1 MNILRCAT
9 VCVLASGS
17 TSGSSSSPPMSYLS
31 SFFFI
36 LNEFES
42 RSLTLSSAVFLID
55 SLMTSTDSNL
65 ALRFFFF
72 R

>member
-1 MNILRCAT
+1 
-9 VCVLASGS
+9 
-17 TSGSSSSPPMSYLS
+17 MSYLS